1 MSPLRRK
8 EHNRD
13 YRADRALGQTAGG
26 GVIRRPLVE
35 AGVRDLLVSVWYRC
49 TVQRKHQR
57 WEQMKSR
64 WRFHAKTAK
73 EDGRNGGV
81 DKRQR
86 REARTRATPKLL
98 FVNSRGVDGEGVP
111 AGAL

>member
-1 MSPLRRK
+1 
-8 EHNRD
+8 
-13 YRADRALGQTAGG
+13 
-26 GVIRRPLVE
+26 
-35 AGVRDLLVSVWYRC
+35 
-49 TVQRKHQR
+49 
-57 WEQMKSR
+57 MKTG
-64 WRFHAKTAK
+64 WQFHAKTAK

-98 FVNSRGVDGEGVP
+98 FVNSRGVDGEVVP